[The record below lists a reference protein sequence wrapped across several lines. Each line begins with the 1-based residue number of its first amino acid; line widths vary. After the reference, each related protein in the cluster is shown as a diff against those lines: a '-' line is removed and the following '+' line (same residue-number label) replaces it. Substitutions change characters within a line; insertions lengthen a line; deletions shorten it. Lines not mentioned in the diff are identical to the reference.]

1 MTSTHA
7 RPIRSKFILAALAG
21 VAVAHAPARAAAEAP
36 GVAQVDAGGQTVRV
50 QFYAD
55 DIVRVVKWPATG
67 RPEKKS
73 LVVIAEPE
81 KSLRITRQET
91 ATAVILV
98 SPRLRVHVGRWNGVV
113 SFATPQG
120 DAVLAE
126 SGPAVFTPIT
136 TPHEKASSVE
146 QTFRLTPEEG
156 LYGLGQHQDSV
167 MNYRGHS
174 VKLVQ
179 TNTDAV
185 TPVLVS
191 TRGFGILWDNDSKT
205 QFADGPAGASL
216 WSEVADNVDY
226 TLFFGPSL
234 DEVIAGYRH
243 MTGQA
248 PMYGRW
254 AYGYW
259 QSKEHYDTRDELL
272 HVAEEYRRRGIP
284 IDNLVQDWN
293 YWGGREKWSG
303 MVFDETRYPRP
314 AEMVRRL
321 HDLSYHLMI
330 SIWPGLGPD
339 TDIYKDMDK
348 RGFLY
353 APVGWAGFR
362 YYDAFNP
369 EANDVYWR
377 YLKEGLVSKG
387 IDAFWID
394 STEPDVINALTKE
407 SSEYELKRMGRHHLG
422 DWYRHL
428 NSYSLVMMDAL
439 YRHLRAEGGGQRV
452 YMLTRSAFAGQQRT
466 AATTWSGDIGA
477 RWDTF
482 RKQIAAGVNFSMSG
496 IPYWTFDI
504 GGFVIS
510 SYGGTFSHGGK
521 DPAYQELYTR
531 MFQFGAFCPIFRSH
545 GSETPREIW
554 EFGDFTP
561 TLVKFDTL
569 RYRLLPYIYSLA
581 WRVTSEGY
589 SILRGLPMDFAS
601 DPKTYSVGDQFL
613 FGPAFLVSPVT
624 EYQLHRPPED
634 SVLIP
639 KERFLTPDGKPGLL
653 ARYYKD
659 TAFKTLGLER
669 IDPNI
674 DVFWYTGRPDYV
686 TDSTLSIRWEGK
698 LVPNENGPHQFHIKA
713 FGTRRIFLDGRELK
727 LVSQSS
733 EIYTELVPLEA
744 GHAYDIKVELENAT
758 SGALR
763 MILCWKTPEIL
774 AREKTVEA
782 RPKTRSVY
790 LPAGARWIDFWTGE
804 AKAGGQTI
812 TADAPIETM
821 PLLVRAGSIVPMGP
835 VVQYSTEKPADPI
848 ELRVYPGADGSFTLY
863 EDENDGYAYEKGAH
877 ATIAIRW
884 EDAKR
889 QLVLEERQGQFPGML
904 KTRTFHVVV
913 VREGHG
919 TGVEATPQAD
929 RSLTYDGSRLEA
941 SL

>member
-1 MTSTHA
+1 MVVV
-7 RPIRSKFILAALAG
+7 AALALS
-21 VAVAHAPARAAAEAP
+21 ALPTPAGAASEGA
-36 GVAQVDAGGQTVRV
+36 AQVEAGGQTVRV
-50 QFYAD
+50 QFFAD
-55 DIVRVVKWPATG
+55 DIVRVVKWPERG
-67 RPEKKS
+67 SPEKKS
-73 LVVIAEPE
+73 LVELAPPE
-81 KSLRITRQET
+81 ASLKITRKET
-91 ATAVILV
+91 ATAVTLA
-98 SPRLRVHVGRWNGVV
+98 SPRLRVHIGRWNGVV
-113 SFATPQG
+113 TVETLQG
-120 DAVLAE
+120 ETVLAE
-126 SGPAVFTPIT
+126 ARPAVFTPIA
-136 TPHEKASSVE
+136 TPYEKASSVE
-146 QTFRLTPEEG
+146 QTFRLSAEEG

-191 TRGFGILWDNDSKT
+191 TRGWGILWDNDSKT
-205 QFADGPAGASL
+205 LFADTPDGTSL

-234 DEVIAGYRH
+234 DKVIAGYRQL
-243 MTGQA
+243 TGQA

-272 HVAEEYRRRGIP
+272 HVAEEYRRREIP

-314 AEMVRRL
+314 AEMVKRL

-339 TDIYKDMDK
+339 TAIYKDMDR

-369 EANDVYWR
+369 EANEVYWKH
-377 YLKEGLVSKG
+377 LKEGILSTG
-387 IDAFWID
+387 LDALWID

-407 SSEYELKRMGRHHLG
+407 SSEYELKKMGRHHLG
-422 DWYRHL
+422 SWYRHL

-439 YRHLRAEGGGQRV
+439 YRHLRAEDDTRRV

-466 AATTWSGDIGA
+466 GATTWSGDIGA
-477 RWDTF
+477 SWDVF

-561 TLVKFDTL
+561 TLVEFDTL

-581 WRVTSEGY
+581 WRVTNEGY

-601 DPKTYSVGDQFL
+601 DRKTFSVADQFM
-613 FGPAFLVSPVT
+613 FGPSFLVSPVT
-624 EYQLHRPPED
+624 DYQLHRPPED

-639 KERFLTPDGKPGLL
+639 PERFRTPDGEPGLL

-659 TAFKTLGLER
+659 EAYETLGLQR
-669 IDPNI
+669 IDPSV

-686 TDSTLSIRWEGK
+686 TDSALSIRWEGK
-698 LVPNENGPHQFHIKA
+698 LVPNETGPYQFHIKA

-727 LVSQSS
+727 LVSRAS
-733 EIYTELVPLEA
+733 EIYTEIVPLEA
-744 GHAYDIKVELENAT
+744 DHAYDIKVELENAT

-763 MILCWKTPEIL
+763 MLLCWKTPEIL
-774 AREKTVEA
+774 AREKIAESRA
-782 RPKTRSVY
+782 KTRPVY

-804 AKAGGQTI
+804 VKAGGQTI
-812 TADAPIETM
+812 TADAPIQTM
-821 PLLVRAGSIVPMGP
+821 PLLIRAGSIVPLGP
-835 VVQYSTEKPADPI
+835 VLQYASEKPADPI

-863 EDENDGYAYEKGAH
+863 EDENDGYAYEKGVH
-877 ATIAIRW
+877 ATIGIRW
-884 EDAKR
+884 DDAKR
-889 QLVLEERQGQFPGML
+889 HLVLEARQGEFPGML
-904 KTRTFHVVV
+904 RKRTFQVVV
-913 VREGHG
+913 VSEGHG
-919 TGVEATPQAD
+919 TGVEPTSPAD
-929 RSLTYDGSRLEA
+929 RVLTYDGSRLET